1 VIAPIWFCSFWE
13 APVAAAAEEALFIG
27 ESTEASTACKKRP
40 RLKLFFFGSC
50 AHVCE
55 QGTGGE

>member
-1 VIAPIWFCSFWE
+1 VIAPIWFCSFCFF
-13 APVAAAAEEALFIG
+13 VFVFAAEEALFIG